1 MKKGMD
7 RRYPVEGK
15 MADPMM
21 DNVVGMKGTNKSMM
35 THDSD

>member
-1 MKKGMD
+1 MEKGMD

-15 MADPMM
+15 MADLMM
-21 DNVVGMKGTNKSMM
+21 DNVAGMKEINKSMM